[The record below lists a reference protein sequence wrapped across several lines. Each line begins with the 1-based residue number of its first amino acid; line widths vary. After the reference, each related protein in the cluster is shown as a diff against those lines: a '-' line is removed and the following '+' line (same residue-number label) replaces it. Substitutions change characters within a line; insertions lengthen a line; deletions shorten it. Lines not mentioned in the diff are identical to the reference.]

1 MMMALVVDGDRRR
14 RQVLGELL
22 TGADVSDVGATNVAL
37 EYLTKRAYQLAVI
50 GDPDDAV
57 DGLPLAVAVEA
68 RGLRVPVVLV
78 ASGDATRLRAR
89 GRGCA
94 SVLEVISY
102 DRAADQLPSIL
113 QHLPDWQPRAKR
125 RRGRPP
131 RVWLTDARGR
141 PYRLAPS
148 REPAVGFQV
157 MYQESEGRLWRRLTD
172 GQGWPLLMP
181 LTATRSDFEQQVG
194 RRPGTYQ
201 LLPVSSAGVLSG
213 NPPEMI
219 VLGDARRTDQRDVP

>member
-1 MMMALVVDGDRRR
+1 MMALVVDGDRRR

-22 TGADVSDVGATNVAL
+22 AGADVADVGATNVAL
-37 EYLTKRAYQLAVI
+37 EYLVKRTYQLAVI

-57 DGLPLAVAVEA
+57 DGLPLAVEVEA

-78 ASGDATRLRAR
+78 ANGDAARLRAR
-89 GRGCA
+89 GRGCT
-94 SVLEVISY
+94 SVMDVISY
-102 DRAADQLPSIL
+102 DRAADRLPDIL
-113 QHLPDWQPRAKR
+113 SRLPDWRPGAQH
-125 RRGRPP
+125 RRGRP
-131 RVWLTDARGR
+131 RRTWLTDGRGR
-141 PYRLAPS
+141 PYRLTPS

-181 LTATRSDFEQQVG
+181 LTATRLEFERQVG

-201 LLPVSSAGVLSG
+201 LLPVSNAGVLSG

-219 VLGDARRTDQRDVP
+219 VLGEARRTDQRDAP